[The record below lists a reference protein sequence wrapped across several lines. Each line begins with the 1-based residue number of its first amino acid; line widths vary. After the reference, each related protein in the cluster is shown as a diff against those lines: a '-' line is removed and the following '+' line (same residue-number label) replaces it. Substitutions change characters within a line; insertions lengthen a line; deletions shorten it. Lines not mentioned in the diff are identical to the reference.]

1 VVFACLSFLTKKELP
16 SQGRLSST
24 EVEDRKD
31 RLLVFSILREL
42 PSQGCLLVFSI
53 LRELP
58 SQGAVPA
65 KLVFFIGKL
74 EARKDMLACLFYL
87 KRAASS
93 GTAEARVLYWEA
105 RKDCLLVFSI

>member
-1 VVFACLSFLTKKELP
+1 LSFLTKKELP

-31 RLLVFSILREL
+31 R
-42 PSQGCLLVFSI
+42 LLVFSI

-93 GTAEARVLYWEA
+93 GTAEARVLYREA